1 MRNIAPLTG
10 LLLILAGAASGADFK
25 ASPEDEKAVRQVIKD
40 FNDAD
45 NDHDGKALAGLFDA
59 DGDLLTPA
67 GERLSGPAQIES
79 SVKAARIWSESSP
92 ALMRSIRVRFLRP
105 DVAVV
110 DTERAI
116 YSSTGGF
123 AHHLTFLL
131 TKDDGRWRIAS
142 CRYAPSEP

>member
-1 MRNIAPLTG
+1 MRTIAPLTG
-10 LLLILAGAASGADFK
+10 LLLILAGAAPGADFK
-25 ASPEDEKAVRQVIKD
+25 ASPEDEKAVRQAIKD

-45 NDHDGKALAGLFDA
+45 NGHDGKALAGLFSA

-67 GERLSGPAQIES
+67 GERLSGPAQIET
-79 SVKAARIWSESSP
+79 SVKAPQIWSESGP

-105 DVAVV
+105 DVAVI
-110 DTERAI
+110 DAERAV
-116 YSSTGGF
+116 YGSTGGS

-131 TKDDGRWRIAS
+131 TKEDGQWRIAS

>member
-1 MRNIAPLTG
+1 MRTCRTLTG
-10 LLLILAGAASGADFK
+10 LLLILAGAAPGADFK

-45 NDHDGKALAGLFDA
+45 NDHDGKALAGLFDP

-67 GERLSGPAQIES
+67 GEQLTGPAQIET
-79 SVKAARIWSESSP
+79 SVKAPRIWSESSP

-105 DVAVV
+105 DVAVL
-110 DTERAI
+110 DAERAV

-123 AHHLTFLL
+123 AHHVTFLL
-131 TKDDGRWRIAS
+131 TKEDGRWRIAS
-142 CRYAPSEP
+142 CRYAPSEL